1 MPLPRGLLTFAF
13 VFVAAAFAVTVGL
26 RVPIQPTSTA
36 YTPGVRAFL
45 ELLAIGGCALWPVGR
60 LAMSPHG
67 WRPARVAL
75 DLVTLLAILQAVAW
89 PLQLVTYWPPERGAA
104 IDVLLSGWITA
115 SGGAVAL
122 GMRAHGM
129 QRAAWSVAGIVL
141 VGAGPVAD
149 ALGAR
154 TPVPEL
160 LGPCSALLEVAPLR
174 AGAISGREWPIAC
187 WPWIFAGFLWATAL
201 RRPRAAPAPLA
212 RDATVR

>member
-36 YTPGVRAFL
+36 YTPGARAFL

-122 GMRAHGM
+122 GHP
-129 QRAAWSVAGIVL
+129 I
-141 VGAGPVAD
+141 GAS
-149 ALGAR
+149 GAR
-154 TPVPEL
+154 ILATLVNGLKSTGKKRGLATLCIGGGEASAVVIEL
-160 LGPCSALLEVAPLR
+160 V
-174 AGAISGREWPIAC
+174 
-187 WPWIFAGFLWATAL
+187 
-201 RRPRAAPAPLA
+201 
-212 RDATVR
+212 